1 MSMHSC
7 TRLVQRYDC
16 KKNGMEVSYHAE
28 NGYGYLENPV
38 KNGDEITLVFE
49 MPVTF
54 VKANPKVR
62 QDIGKTAV
70 MKGPVVY
77 CLERG

>member
-1 MSMHSC
+1 
-7 TRLVQRYDC
+7 
-16 KKNGMEVSYHAE
+16 MEVSYHAD
-28 NGYGYLENPV
+28 NGYGYLEDPV

-62 QDIGKTAV
+62 QDIGK
-70 MKGPVVY
+70 
-77 CLERG
+77 LL